1 MSIDLVNYSVTQNG
15 EAIHLTATEFKLLAY
30 LASNADKVLTH
41 RSILIHVWG
50 DADADH
56 IEYLR
61 VFIGNLRKKLE
72 TDPDQP
78 AVICTEPGIG
88 YRFITGE

>member
-1 MSIDLVNYSVTQNG
+1 
-15 EAIHLTATEFKLLAY
+15 
-30 LASNADKVLTH
+30 LTH